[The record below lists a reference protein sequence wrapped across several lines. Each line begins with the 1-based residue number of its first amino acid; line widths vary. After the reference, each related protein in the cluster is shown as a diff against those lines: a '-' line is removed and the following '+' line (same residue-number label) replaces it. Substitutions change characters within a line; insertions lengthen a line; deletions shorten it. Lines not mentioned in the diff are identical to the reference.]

1 MKIIFSAILGL
12 LFLCAPM
19 SAYSVELS
27 VRNDLAEDDDGKILE
42 IENALSK
49 EAPKNAIRFKIL
61 PGEEKRLT
69 GGNVTYFILSRV
81 FARHKLK
88 YEIRC
93 DREKAGSD
101 VLTLLK
107 VHQENLPDGCKIER
121 RGHWSKRSG
130 MNWDQT
136 SPAQENISRGSLARP

>member
-1 MKIIFSAILGL
+1 MKSLYPALL
-12 LFLCAPM
+12 SSLFLCAPL
-19 SAYSVELS
+19 SAFAVEIS
-27 VRNDLAEDDDGKILE
+27 VRNDLAENDDGKILE

-81 FARHKLK
+81 FDRHKLK

-93 DREKAGSD
+93 DKEKTGSD
-101 VLTLLK
+101 VITLLK
-107 VHQENLPDGCKIER
+107 VHQGNLPDGCKIER

-130 MNWDQT
+130 MNWEQ
-136 SPAQENISRGSLARP
+136 